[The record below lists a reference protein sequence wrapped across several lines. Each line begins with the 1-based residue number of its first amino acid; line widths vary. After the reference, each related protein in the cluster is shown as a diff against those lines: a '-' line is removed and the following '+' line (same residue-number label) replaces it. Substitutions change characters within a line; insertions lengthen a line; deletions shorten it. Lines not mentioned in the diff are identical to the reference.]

1 MITKDKIKQLEE
13 EARKKR
19 EAKGSESKPSS
30 CKYCPTCAGC

>member
-19 EAKGSESKPSS
+19 EAKQQQSGPSG
-30 CKYCPTCAGC
+30 KVPWGK